1 MEQAKGRD
9 KATRR
14 KISIVIPDA
23 LLQEAT
29 FAAPE
34 ERRDVGA
41 LTSRLAV
48 QHLRARNGAR
58 P

>member
-14 KISIVIPDA
+14 KISIVIPDT
-23 LLQEAT
+23 LRQEAT
-29 FAAPE
+29 FVAQK

-41 LTSRLAV
+41 LPSRLAEW
-48 QHLRARNGAR
+48 HLKARTGAGR
-58 P
+58 